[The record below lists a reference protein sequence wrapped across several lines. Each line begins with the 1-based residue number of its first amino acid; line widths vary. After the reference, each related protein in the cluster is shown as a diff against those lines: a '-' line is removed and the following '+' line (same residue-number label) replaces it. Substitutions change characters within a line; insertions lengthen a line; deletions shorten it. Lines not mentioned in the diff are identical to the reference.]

1 MARQVDFVV
10 IGGGLAGATCAE
22 TLRAEG
28 ATGSILLIGEE
39 SALPYQRP
47 PLSKTFIT
55 STQETPP
62 RPVVSEARF
71 QELGIEVVLSAHVL
85 SVDARKHLVTIGAN
99 PGAAAT
105 QASPRAVKH
114 RDGHASKHAS
124 ADDPTRAPDRTA
136 DQIRFGHLLIA
147 TGASPIRLSIPGAD
161 LSGVHYL
168 RSIDDAHTLREDALT
183 AKRAVVIGASFVGVE
198 VAASL
203 CERGIAV
210 TIVEE
215 RASVLG
221 TMKTPALS
229 DFFKSVLEVH
239 GVEVLL
245 HDTPLSFAGGD
256 RVTSVVTHGGRTL
269 PCDMVVV
276 GIGVTPDT
284 AFLHGSGITVN
295 HGVMVDRFLQT
306 NHHGIYAAGDV
317 ANFFDPVFNEQH
329 RIEHW
334 DNAIRQGRLAAR
346 NMLGRREP
354 YDAVSYFFSH
364 VFELNFNLLGRIEE
378 PYEKIDRGSLES
390 GSFASF
396 YLRNDVPRAL
406 FSLGRPSEETK
417 IVEQL
422 IRNRTNIRDQKAH
435 LADPAFKLS
444 SIPSQTV
451 LILQGGG
458 AYGAFEYGAVKA
470 LVESGVRPAIV
481 SGVSIGAFNGAV
493 IAGNPDHPVE
503 ALEGFWADLATI
515 SPIIPDE
522 HLRRSVAS
530 NQIAMFGVPNF
541 FTPRW
546 LMPTFSFGQMP
557 QHWSS
562 LYDMS
567 PARALLTKYVDFD
580 RLAKSPIRLL
590 VSAVDIETSELV
602 IFDSYAEKL
611 TPEHILASG
620 SLPPAF
626 QWTTIKGHHYW
637 DGGIVSNSPLEIVI
651 ERCGATGKQVYVID
665 LFPGKRT
672 HLPENLMEVMTRR
685 DEILYS
691 ERIRS
696 DTRTERTLRDFR
708 KLVED
713 IQGDLPLQTARRLRS
728 NPLYIQ
734 LMGEDAPMQITR
746 IVRENSD
753 EDGGSRDYD
762 FSASTLQQL
771 VESGYAMARK
781 AIGK

>member
-1 MARQVDFVV
+1 MARKVDFVL

-39 SALPYQRP
+39 PTLPYQRP

-55 STQETPP
+55 NAQEMPP

-71 QELGIEVVLSAHVL
+71 QELGIEVVLNTPIS
-85 SVDARKHLVTIGAN
+85 SVDARKRLVTLHK
-99 PGAAAT
+99 
-105 QASPRAVKH
+105 S
-114 RDGHASKHAS
+114 
-124 ADDPTRAPDRTA
+124 
-136 DQIRFGHLLIA
+136 DQTDEKIHFGHLLIA
-147 TGASPIRLSIPGAD
+147 TGASPSRLSIPGAD
-161 LSGVHYL
+161 LAGVHYL
-168 RSIDDAHTLREDALT
+168 HSIADAHTLREDALT

-221 TMKTPALS
+221 KMKTPALS
-229 DFFKSVLEVH
+229 DFFKSVLEQH

-245 HDTPLSFAGGD
+245 HDTPVSFEGND
-256 RVTSVVTHGGRTL
+256 RATSVVTHGGRTL
-269 PCDMVVV
+269 PCDMIVV

-284 AFLHGSGITVN
+284 AFLHGSGITLN
-295 HGVMVDRFLQT
+295 HGIVVDRFLQT

-317 ANFFDPVFNEQH
+317 ANFFDPVFNERH

-334 DNAIRQGRLAAR
+334 DNAIKQGRLVAR

-354 YDAVSYFFSH
+354 YDTVSYFFSH
-364 VFELNFNLLGRIEE
+364 VFELNFNLLGRIDE

-406 FSLGRPSEETK
+406 FSLGRPSDETK

-422 IRNRTNIRDQKAH
+422 IRNRTNIRDQKAN
-435 LADPAFKLS
+435 LADPDYKLS

-470 LVESGVRPAIV
+470 LVESGMRPDIV

-493 IAGNPDHPVE
+493 IAGNPDHPIE

-530 NQIAMFGVPNF
+530 SQIAMFGVQNF

-546 LMPTFSFGQMP
+546 LMPTFNFGQMP

-590 VSAVDIETSELV
+590 VSAVEIETSELV

-620 SLPPAF
+620 SLPPGF
-626 QWTTIKGHHYW
+626 QWTTIDGRHYW

-651 ERCGATGKQVYVID
+651 ERCGATSKRVFVID

-708 KLVED
+708 NLVDD
-713 IQGDLPLQTARRLRS
+713 IQGDLPLAAARRLRN

-746 IVRENSD
+746 IVRENS
-753 EDGGSRDYD
+753 EDDGDSRDYD
-762 FSASTLQQL
+762 FSAPTLQQL
-771 VESGYAMARK
+771 RDSGYAMAKK
-781 AIGK
+781 AITK